1 MSEAPPPPTLEA
13 ATAAVQRLPS
23 LPGSTRQLLGYLND
37 ESVDLKIIV
46 RAIECDQGL
55 AIGVLRL
62 ANSPFFGMANK
73 VQTIND
79 AVVVLGFS
87 NLRMIIVSAMA
98 AAIKFPD
105 LGNDAVVHTLFRHG
119 LAVAIGASILA
130 RNNALDPNPLFLA
143 GILHDIG
150 ILALMSTYPALHA
163 QARALAQRDQC
174 LLFEAENAVF
184 GFDHADIG
192 ASLCRHW
199 NLPETIV
206 QAIGRHHQRE
216 PLHSDATAWAAPDKA
231 AGIVQLADAIAHTLN
246 LEQDPQ
252 PRVPP
257 VSKALWKRLGA
268 EPQTLATSYGEI
280 ERLYQELVVLIA
292 N

>member
-1 MSEAPPPPTLEA
+1 MSEASLAPTLA
-13 ATAAVQRLPS
+13 TATAAVQCLPS

-55 AIGVLRL
+55 ALCVLRL
-62 ANSPFFGMANK
+62 ANSPFYGMSNK

-87 NLRMIIVSAMA
+87 NLHMVIVSAMA
-98 AAIKFPD
+98 VSIKFPD
-105 LGNDAVVHTLFRHG
+105 LGNDAVVRSLFRHS
-119 LAVAIGASILA
+119 LLVAISASIIA
-130 RNNALDPNPLFLA
+130 RDHALDPNPLFLA
-143 GILHDIG
+143 GILHDMG
-150 ILALMSTYPALHA
+150 ILALMSTYPKLHA

-174 LLFEAENAVF
+174 LWVEAENAVF

-192 ASLCRHW
+192 AALCRHW

-206 QAIGRHHQRE
+206 QAVGRHHQSVSA
-216 PLHSDATAWAAPDKA
+216 PSGAQAWAAPDRA
-231 AGIVQLADAIAHTLN
+231 AGIVQLADAMAHAMN

-252 PRVPP
+252 PRVAP
-257 VSKALWKRLGA
+257 VCEEFRKLLSADPQALA
-268 EPQTLATSYGEI
+268 ASYGEI